1 MKELEHAVVTLR
13 LPSTLRESSGGR
25 SQLVLHVETIAQL
38 LEALRQDFPQVWEVL
53 CDEHGHLRSR
63 IHMFVNNQRVSL
75 PDDLTLELKSGQEV
89 IVLPAI
95 GES

>member
-1 MKELEHAVVTLR
+1 MKELERAVVTLR

-25 SQLVLHVETIAQL
+25 SQIVMYVETIAQL
-38 LEALRQDFPQVWEVL
+38 LEALQRDYPQVWDVL
-53 CDEHGHLRSR
+53 CDEHGQLRPR
-63 IHMFVNNQRVSL
+63 IRMFVNNQRVSL
-75 PDDLTLELKSGQEV
+75 PDDLTLELRSGQEV